1 MGQSVKAFPVVALFF
16 SLFQMKHQPRR
27 FPMYYRAV
35 AVLCAALFLCFFPR
49 AVLAQVFVPNK
60 GAPFPKD
67 MVVELVFPQTLMGDI
82 GKRKA
87 EALTKLVKQSF
98 HPEGK
103 RDRGPYRARCT
114 FLLEEW
120 DLEGELGASF
130 KLECYSAAMWEGDR
144 IALWVGSVDEPDVLM
159 GVIHDLAKLHTD
171 RLARKPPEPTPPKKR
186 TPPEE
191 YLQHDWS
198 IST

>member
-1 MGQSVKAFPVVALFF
+1 M
-16 SLFQMKHQPRR
+16 HH
-27 FPMYYRAV
+27 RAV
-35 AVLCAALFLCFFPR
+35 TVLCAVLFLCFFPR
-49 AVLAQVFVPNK
+49 AALAQVFVPNK

-67 MVVELVFPQTLMGDI
+67 MVVELVFPQTLMGDV

-114 FLLEEW
+114 FFLYEW
-120 DLEGELGASF
+120 DLEGKLDASF
-130 KLECYSAAMWEGDR
+130 KVECYSAAMWPGDS
-144 IALWVGSVDEPDVLM
+144 ILQWLGSADEPEKLLETM
-159 GVIHDLAKLHTD
+159 GDLAKRHTD
-171 RLARKPPEPTPPKKR
+171 RLARKPPEPASPKSR

-191 YLQHDWS
+191 YLRHDWS
-198 IST
+198 ISA